1 MRRKINLT
9 RIAVYVVFFGTALV
23 AVGVGCTVISQIAKL
38 TWEEIMVLVGAVIVL
53 SGLGVI
59 WFDN

>member
-1 MRRKINLT
+1 MRRKKDL
-9 RIAVYVVFFGTALV
+9 IAVYAVFFGMALI
-23 AVGVGCTVISQIAKL
+23 AIGAGCTVIHQITKL

-59 WFDN
+59 WFGN

>member
-1 MRRKINLT
+1 MRRKIDL
-9 RIAVYVVFFGTALV
+9 IAVYAIIFGTALV